1 MQHAWYLAR
10 VSHGRLNADAQGI
23 LETTARDE
31 RPIDLKHNQPVQF
44 HVIGMLM
51 EPEVAAA
58 EGRVGSFDG
67 LCWAR
72 PRQTRVAAR

>member
-1 MQHAWYLAR
+1 M
-10 VSHGRLNADAQGI
+10 
-23 LETTARDE
+23 
-31 RPIDLKHNQPVQF
+31 
-44 HVIGMLM
+44 GMLM